1 MLGQLIQLATRFL
14 PRPLM
19 HRIAATIGRTI
30 TLLYR
35 GNRFEDPIDGQR
47 YRSLLPYGR
56 TMRRSNALAPCSL
69 SLERHRL
76 IWLYLSRQLH
86 IGETPMRVLHMA
98 PEWCLQNKLK
108 AMANVCYTSAD
119 LESPWA
125 SVHCDIQCL
134 PFDDNHFDL
143 ILCNHVLEHI
153 PDDRKAMRELFR
165 VLRPQG
171 IALLLVPQ
179 DRSREHTL
187 EDPSI
192 NTPALREK
200 FYHQRDHLRLYGLDY
215 AQRLSNEGFTV
226 EIVDYF
232 SQLPAS
238 ERTRYALRPDDLLY
252 IGHK

>member
-19 HRIAATIGRTI
+19 HRVAATIGRTI

-56 TMRRSNALAPCSL
+56 TMRRSNALAPRSL

-143 ILCNHVLEHI
+143 ILCNHVLE
-153 PDDRKAMRELFR
+153 
-165 VLRPQG
+165 
-171 IALLLVPQ
+171 Q

-226 EIVDYF
+226 ETVDYF
-232 SQLPAS
+232 SQLPTS
-238 ERTRYALRPDDLLY
+238 ERTRYALRPEDLLY

>member
-30 TLLYR
+30 TLLYS

-56 TMRRSNALAPCSL
+56 TMRRSNALAPRSL

-134 PFDDNHFDL
+134 PLDDNRFDL

-153 PDDRKAMRELFR
+153 PDDRKAMRELFKALHSSSCR
-165 VLRPQG
+165 RTVAANIPLKTHRSTPRP
-171 IALLLVPQ
+171 
-179 DRSREHTL
+179 
-187 EDPSI
+187 
-192 NTPALREK
+192 
-200 FYHQRDHLRLYGLDY
+200 Y
-215 AQRLSNEGFTV
+215 AKNSTTS
-226 EIVDYF
+226 EIIYVY
-232 SQLPAS
+232 
-238 ERTRYALRPDDLLY
+238 T
-252 IGHK
+252 G